1 MHIKKTKFI
10 KCFKYIFSTE
20 KVLPEY
26 TENRTPDGQAV
37 ADLSEQNYL
46 EVILVFLY
54 VERLNKINYK

>member
-1 MHIKKTKFI
+1 MFHIYF
-10 KCFKYIFSTE
+10 FSTE

-46 EVILVFLY
+46 EVVYVYFL
-54 VERLNKINYK
+54 L

>member
-1 MHIKKTKFI
+1 MHKYKTKFI

-46 EVILVFLY
+46 EVIFVFFY
-54 VERLNKINYK
+54 MFKG